1 MGYLLALLPNIG
13 DQMKVN
19 MLENRFLKKILP
31 FLIMIGWIFYAI
43 LFLIFKNNP
52 NTSLLAGILSL
63 VGQTGL
69 DFFAAVL
76 VARLFVI
83 YTNKNIKK
91 IAFLFFISFISAM
104 LADGIY
110 NVEINLWHLESLNTR
125 MMLFFEIPF
134 SAFLFFQQM
143 AFGYI
148 ITFNNDTVTSKIK
161 VAYMPYITASFL
173 IFIAFMFGVSWKINY
188 FSFVGFFQFIDT
200 IFEAV
205 GFTWAIICLARANTW
220 TIRFIAVGYLL
231 IVSSDLIIRYHVISG
246 VISYLN
252 IFELLWILGLLSMCI
267 GFFIP
272 INMGE
277 KKAFHLLSI
286 NSIQSHLSIW
296 TLMLWLISALL
307 FSFAYYIFTSNVVGG
322 LETINRNFLSM
333 IIPFSILAI
342 ISSNYISNKISSP
355 LLRIENKINDLMVR
369 KKPVNL
375 KKKEELN
382 NPILEFIALENF
394 VSKSFDLY
402 NRKHEI
408 EKEFVTIATQVAH
421 DIRSPLAAINIAIL
435 DIASISENKRI
446 MIKSACKRIN
456 DIANNLL
463 YQSQDNDIRNH
474 IASVDHTTSPE
485 LIYFILENIVAEK
498 NYEYRGRP
506 FKIILDGYQEASP
519 CFSSINLTTFK
530 RILSNIINNSVE
542 ALNPDGYVCIQ
553 LSCDKGYVDIMIQDN
568 GCGIPPAVLPS
579 ITEDGFS
586 YGKQT
591 GTGCGLFHA
600 KQHIEQMHGSLVI
613 SSDVDVGTTVR
624 IRLLRTDFPDWF
636 CDSILVT
643 QNAHIVILDDD
654 PSIHDAWNEKFS
666 AFTNMT
672 LSHFMTS
679 ADLMAQPSL
688 EAELYLMDYELL
700 AGDKNGL
707 DVIEHLDLNRCSFL
721 VTSCFEDSVVRKRCE
736 IMGVKILPKPYV
748 SSVPIILS
756 SHAKQKPVLARYD
769 LIFVDD
775 SKNLTDAWELVALK
789 AGKHILTFNN
799 LESFEKVIQY
809 IDLKTPI
816 YIDSDLGCKI
826 KGEQYAESLFH
837 RGFKDLYLSTG
848 HMPEYFGD
856 LPWIRAIVGKEPPV
870 DFI

>member
-1 MGYLLALLPNIG
+1 MTKRLAYKTLYGIIPL
-13 DQMKVN
+13 
-19 MLENRFLKKILP
+19 FL
-31 FLIMIGWIFYAI
+31 IGWIFSSCSQLWFDYPLNKLSIFNDSMTSTIIYVVSVMVALAIYKKVESSEKNMLRWLVIANIGLFINDFIFSLSLYFPRNFILNLSIVNFTIIFASYLTWPFAIIIFLTKTILKHVLPAKQFIKIMFFFILINIAVGI
-43 LFLIFKNNP
+43 LFLSSVHYAFGFWSWQTITQVISFAIEFIIFD
-52 NTSLLAGILSL
+52 LLILCLIYTENRGMISFLSGFTVL
-63 VGQTGL
+63 VSG
-69 DFFAAVL
+69 DFFINYSFVTQTSSLFAYGQFLWVL
-76 VARLFVI
+76 G
-83 YTNKNIKK
+83 
-91 IAFLFFISFISAM
+91 LFFICIGLCVINKDKDYAVKNWFRKHAAIKSRLAFWTFSVANVSFIIFAI
-104 LADGIY
+104 LA
-110 NVEINLWHLESLNTR
+110 
-125 MMLFFEIPF
+125 
-134 SAFLFFQQM
+134 
-143 AFGYI
+143 YI
-148 ITFNNDTVTSKIK
+148 
-161 VAYMPYITASFL
+161 
-173 IFIAFMFGVSWKINY
+173 
-188 FSFVGFFQFIDT
+188 
-200 IFEAV
+200 
-205 GFTWAIICLARANTW
+205 
-220 TIRFIAVGYLL
+220 
-231 IVSSDLIIRYHVISG
+231 
-246 VISYLN
+246 
-252 IFELLWILGLLSMCI
+252 
-267 GFFIP
+267 FFIVNRETFVFLP
-272 INMGE
+272 LFTMGYSIFVVILAVLMGRNFE
-277 KKAFHLLSI
+277 QPFKQLSHNI
-286 NSIQSHLSIW
+286 E
-296 TLMLWLISALL
+296 TLMLGANQKIDASFSIVE
-307 FSFAYYIFTSNVVGG
+307 FSFLQQFIVD
-322 LETINRNFLSM
+322 LI
-333 IIPFSILAI
+333 
-342 ISSNYISNKISSP
+342 KIKED
-355 LLRIENKINDLMVR
+355 RDR
-369 KKPVNL
+369 TKKQL
-375 KKKEELN
+375 G
-382 NPILEFIALENF
+382 
-394 VSKSFDLY
+394 
-402 NRKHEI
+402 EI
-408 EKEFVTIATQVAH
+408 TAQVAH
-421 DIRSPLAAINIAIL
+421 DIRSPLTTLNMVMSDML
-435 DIASISENKRI
+435 SIPENKRI

-463 YQSQDNDIRNH
+463 YQSQDNDISNH
-474 IASVDHTTSPE
+474 IASVDNTTSPE
-485 LIYFILENIVAEK
+485 LIYFILENIVTEK
-498 NYEYRGRP
+498 NYEYQGRS
-506 FKIILDGYQEASP
+506 FKIILDGYEETAS
-519 CFSSINLTTFK
+519 CFSNINLTVFK

-553 LSCDKGYVDIMIQDN
+553 LSCDEGFVDITIQDN
-568 GCGIPPAVLPS
+568 GCGIPPAVLPN

-586 YGKQT
+586 YGKET